1 MVDWRHERGAKL
13 AQGSAVKRLYGACW
27 IVASSTG
34 VGTYAVNIVEHTCTC
49 PDFELRAVKCKHQ
62 HAAEIVM
69 RQTVT
74 ETVTESNGTATT
86 TETTR
91 EVRLT
96 YQQDWRSYNAAQTTE
111 KEHVG
116 ALLRGLCEGI
126 IPPKQTRGRPRLPLA
141 DLAHA
146 AAMKVYVG
154 MSGRRASTDVRE
166 CAAKG
171 LIDRAP
177 HFNSVLD
184 FIDRADVTPLLT
196 TLVEESAAPLKA
208 VESRFAVDATGFG
221 TTTYRRWYDAK
232 YGRDM
237 NEQRWI
243 KCHAMVGTTTNVITA
258 VEVTESNSHDGPELP
273 GLVASTAQRFD
284 VAEVS
289 ADKAYL
295 SRGNLDAIE
304 AVGAIPYI
312 PFKSNSRGEG
322 PAAWRRAWHTFS
334 LRRDEFLRHYHA
346 RSNVETTF
354 SAVKRLFGGAVRAK
368 NPAAQKNEVLLKCL
382 VYNVTC
388 LVHGMYELG
397 VTPAFAAPAAAMVL
411 Q

>member
-1 MVDWRHERGAKL
+1 MDAREERGAKL
-13 AQGSAVKRLYGACW
+13 AQSAGVKRLYGACW
-27 IVASSTG
+27 IVTSSTG
-34 VGTYAVNIVEHTCTC
+34 VGSYAVNVETHTCTC
-49 PDFELRAVKCKHQ
+49 PDFETRGLKCKHQ
-62 HAAEIVM
+62 YAAEIVM

-74 ETVTESNGTATT
+74 ETVTESDGTTTT
-86 TETTR
+86 TETVR
-91 EVRLT
+91 EVRVKYT
-96 YQQDWRSYNAAQTTE
+96 QNWSRYNAAQTTE

-116 ALLRGLCEGI
+116 ALLRGLCDGVVQ
-126 IPPKQTRGRPRLPLA
+126 PKQTRGRPRLPLA
-141 DLAHA
+141 DLAHS

-184 FIDRADVTPLLT
+184 FIDREDVTALLK

-208 VESRFAVDATGFG
+208 VESRFAVDSTGFS
-221 TTTYRRWYDAK
+221 TSTYARWFDHK
-232 YGRDM
+232 YGREM
-237 NEQRWI
+237 AEQRWI
-243 KCHAMVGTTTNVITA
+243 KCHAMIGTSTNVITA
-258 VEVTESNSHDGPELP
+258 VEVTESNANDCPELP
-273 GLVASTAQRFD
+273 ALVASTARRFD

-295 SRGNLDAIE
+295 SRDNLAAVE
-304 AVGAIPYI
+304 AVGAVPYV

-334 LRRDEFLRHYHA
+334 LRRDEFLSHYHA
-346 RSNVETTF
+346 RSNVESTF

-397 VTPAFAAPAAAMVL
+397 IEPAFNAPPAPMVL